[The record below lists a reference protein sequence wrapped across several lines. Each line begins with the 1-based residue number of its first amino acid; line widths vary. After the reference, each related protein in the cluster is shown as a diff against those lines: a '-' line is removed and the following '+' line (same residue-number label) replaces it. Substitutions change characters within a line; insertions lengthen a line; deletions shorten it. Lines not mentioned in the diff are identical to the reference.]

1 MRRWL
6 SRAPK
11 PVSTLAALTTKSAF
25 EAVGSASSR
34 SMLPRT
40 SVNVPR
46 TVVTIMC
53 LAEKRTSVWAGSIAN
68 VAMGWFLFAPARSPD
83 RRCCC

>member
-1 MRRWL
+1 MVVTGAEAGVDAGRRDDEL
-6 SRAPK
+6 R
-11 PVSTLAALTTKSAF
+11 VRRGRIGLVEL
-25 EAVGSASSR
+25 E
-34 SMLPRT
+34 LPDT

-68 VAMGWFLFAPARSPD
+68 VAMGWFLCLGAAHRAGAAVS
-83 RRCCC
+83 

>member
-1 MRRWL
+1 M
-6 SRAPK
+6 
-11 PVSTLAALTTKSAF
+11 
-25 EAVGSASSR
+25 
-34 SMLPRT
+34 PRT

-68 VAMGWFLFAPARSPD
+68 VAMGWFLLLGAGHRAAAAVVDYATISRY
-83 RRCCC
+83 RCVVNYIVLTMTEGGSIPP